1 MHPDDK
7 QNQADII
14 TCLENEIKSYRAQE
28 QALLHLRAVLN
39 ENSFD
44 MGLTFAKKLGDQI
57 TSEQNNARSM
67 LLASIQQKASFQ

>member
-7 QNQADII
+7 KNQDDII
-14 TCLENEIKSYRAQE
+14 TCLENEIKSYRNQE
-28 QALLHLRAVLN
+28 VALLHLRAVLN
-39 ENSFD
+39 EHSFD
-44 MGLTFAKKLGDQI
+44 IGLPFAKKLGEQI